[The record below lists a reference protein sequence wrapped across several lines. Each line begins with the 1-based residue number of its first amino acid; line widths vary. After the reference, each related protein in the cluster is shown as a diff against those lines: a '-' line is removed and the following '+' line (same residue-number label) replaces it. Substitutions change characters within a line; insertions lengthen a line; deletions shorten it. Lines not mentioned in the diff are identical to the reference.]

1 MSKTH
6 QVLIIDDEPSVA
18 DALRLILE
26 ENGYQAIAV
35 ATARAGI
42 EEYRRRHFDVM
53 IIDLRLPDMSGLD
66 VLRKLRKLHE
76 EHTAFPA
83 AILITAYK
91 TPQLVS
97 DAAAL
102 GATEV
107 LSKPFSPSTLLS
119 AVAAAISSQATLNS
133 SEARKDPPLQS
144 PT

>member
-1 MSKTH
+1 MSRTH

-26 ENGYQAIAV
+26 ENGYQAVAV

-53 IIDLRLPDMSGLD
+53 IIDHRLPDMSGLD
-66 VLRKLRKLHE
+66 VLRKLQKE
-76 EHTAFPA
+76 DTAFPTV
-83 AILITAYK
+83 ILITAYK

-97 DAAAL
+97 EAAAL
-102 GATEV
+102 GAAEV
-107 LSKPFSPSTLLS
+107 LPKPFSPSTLLS
-119 AVAAAISSQATLNS
+119 AVVAAISSRASLNS
-133 SEARKDPPLQS
+133 SEAQKDPPLQS

>member
-42 EEYRRRHFDVM
+42 EEYHRRHFDVM

-66 VLRKLRKLHE
+66 VLRKLQE
-76 EHTAFPA
+76 EHTADPA
-83 AILITAYK
+83 VILITAYK

-97 DAAAL
+97 EAAAL

-119 AVAAAISSQATLNS
+119 AVAAAISSQASLNS
-133 SEARKDPPLQS
+133 SEAQKDPPLQS

>member
-26 ENGYQAIAV
+26 ENGYQAVAV

-66 VLRKLRKLHE
+66 VLRKLHE
-76 EHTAFPA
+76 EHAAFPA

-97 DAAAL
+97 EAAAL